1 VKGKEVREMAVLAE
15 CPICHKKQ
23 SLRNRLCDC
32 GENLVKAKRSERV
45 RYWMSYRLPGGKQV
59 RKIEGSGYSL
69 TDTIAA
75 EGKTKAL
82 KVENRILDIKPEAKM
97 TFDKLTKWYLKLES
111 VKALA
116 RYSILKI
123 NLNSFNQVFGDTIV
137 NRLKPADL
145 ENYQAK
151 RKAQGQAD
159 SYVDQQIAMA
169 RAMINKAFD
178 NDMVSGDT
186 IKVFKR
192 VKKLL
197 KGDSNARDRV
207 LSVEEF
213 DRLLSALPS
222 HTRAIVATGYYAGMR
237 KGEILNLTWDKV
249 DMKSRVIGLDAAD
262 TKDRE
267 ARRVPICDALYNILK
282 NIPKAIHDN
291 HVFLFKGKP
300 VKDFRTA
307 LRRACRVA
315 GIPYGRRT
323 KGGFVYHDTRH
334 CFNTNMRKSGVP
346 ESVIMKITGHSTREM
361 FLRYDTVDSQD
372 TRKAVDQMEGFLKS
386 VDQTVDQAP
395 SEAKEG

>member
-1 VKGKEVREMAVLAE
+1 M
-15 CPICHKKQ
+15 
-23 SLRNRLCDC
+23 
-32 GENLVKAKRSERV
+32 
-45 RYWMSYRLPGGKQV
+45 
-59 RKIEGSGYSL
+59 
-69 TDTIAA
+69 
-75 EGKTKAL
+75 
-82 KVENRILDIKPEAKM
+82 
-97 TFDKLTKWYLKLES
+97 TKWYLKLES

-116 RYSILKI
+116 RYPILTI
-123 NLNSFNQVFGDTIV
+123 NLNSFNQVLGNTIV
-137 NRLKPADL
+137 NQLKPVDL
-145 ENYQAK
+145 EDYQAK

-178 NDMVSGDT
+178 NDIVSGDT

-192 VKKLL
+192 IKKLL

-213 DRLLSALPS
+213 DRLMKVLPF

-237 KGEILNLTWDKV
+237 KGEVINLTWDKV
-249 DMKSRVIGLDAAD
+249 DMKSRIIALDAAD

-267 ARRVPICDALYNILK
+267 ARRIPICDALNKILEK
-282 NIPKAIHDN
+282 IPKAIHNEAIHRN

-300 VKDFRTA
+300 ITDIRTA
-307 LRRACRVA
+307 LRKACTTA
-315 GIPYGRRT
+315 GIAYGRSE
-323 KGGFVYHDTRH
+323 KDGFVFHDTRH

-386 VDQTVDQAP
+386 VDQNVDQAP
-395 SEAKEG
+395 LKATEG